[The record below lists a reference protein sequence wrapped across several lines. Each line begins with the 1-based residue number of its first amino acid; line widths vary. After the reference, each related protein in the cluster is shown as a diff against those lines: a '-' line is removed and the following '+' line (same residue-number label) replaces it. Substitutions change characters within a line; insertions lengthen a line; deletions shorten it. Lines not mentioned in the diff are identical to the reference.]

1 MPKRT
6 PLIVVAAILALQFFP
21 LDRSNPPVGR
31 EVDAPPEV
39 KAVLER
45 ACYDCHSHQTEWPWY
60 AWVAPISF
68 LVVHDVQE
76 AREHLNFSDWGRYS
90 PEKAKKKIDEI
101 LEEVEEG
108 EMPLFYYLPLHPEA
122 ELTAEDRLA
131 IEEWVTSVNAGPR

>member
-1 MPKRT
+1 MPKRFS
-6 PLIVVAAILALQFFP
+6 LIVVAAVLALQFIP
-21 LDRSNPPVGR
+21 LDRSNPPVVA
-31 EVDAPPEV
+31 EVDAPEEV

-45 ACYDCHSHQTEWPWY
+45 ACYDCHSHQTKWPWY

-68 LVVHDVQE
+68 LVTHDVHE

-90 PEKAKKKIDEI
+90 PEKARKKIDEI

-131 IEEWVTSVNAGPR
+131 IEEWVTSVNSGS